1 MHETLPAA
9 SCYRYHRI
17 GWRAQAGGTIA
28 GQLRGTMT
36 TSTTQAE
43 NLLFLTLLQLIV
55 MVGAA
60 RYMHTVFRRLGQPGV
75 IGEIFAG
82 LLLGPS
88 LIGHFFP
95 EASLALFGA
104 HASAPIT
111 IISQIGLIL
120 LMFQIGM
127 DFEFGHLDTRRN
139 RRAAVAV
146 TLVSVGVPLGA
157 GILAGWL
164 SAPVLAPA
172 SDPVCYSLFL
182 GLGMAITA
190 VPILGRIL
198 RQYGLTRTEVGV
210 VAISAA
216 AINDVTG
223 WVLLS
228 VVSAYAAAQFSLA
241 HLSIQLGGLI
251 LFVAALWFVLRP
263 AAARLLARYPSRNGA
278 VDPNLMAI
286 VVCVIFA
293 LGICT
298 YKLGIFA
305 IFGGFAGGVLFHRD
319 KPFVEAWH
327 SQVGRFV
334 LVFFLPV
341 FFTYTGL
348 RTNVLGLTTAGDWEW
363 LTILLT
369 VAVLSKVVPVYWAG
383 RACGFDRNQSSI
395 LGTLMNT
402 RALMELIVL
411 NIGYDLKLIP
421 QKVFTMLVIMAVVT
435 TLMAGPL
442 LKRLLRAAGHEV
454 PAGLEA

>member
-1 MHETLPAA
+1 MNSSINQT
-9 SCYRYHRI
+9 
-17 GWRAQAGGTIA
+17 
-28 GQLRGTMT
+28 
-36 TSTTQAE
+36 E
-43 NLLFLTLLQLIV
+43 NLLFFTLLQLIV

-95 EASLALFGA
+95 QASLALFGE

-127 DFEFGHLDTRRN
+127 DFEFAHLSTRRN
-139 RRAAVAV
+139 RRAAIAV
-146 TLVSVGVPLGA
+146 TIVSVSVPLA
-157 GILAGWL
+157 VGIFLGHL

-172 SDPVCYSLFL
+172 IDPVRYSLFFGL
-182 GLGMAITA
+182 GLAITA

-198 RQYGLTRTEVGV
+198 RQYALTHTEIGV

-216 AINDVTG
+216 AVNDVIG
-223 WVLLS
+223 WLLLS
-228 VVSAYAAAQFSLA
+228 AVSAYAASKFSGEHVFVQFAGLLA
-241 HLSIQLGGLI
+241 
-251 LFVAALWFVLRP
+251 FTAVLWFVLRP
-263 AAARLLARYPSRNGA
+263 LAGRLVARFPARGGEVN
-278 VDPNLMAI
+278 PNLMAI
-286 VVCVIFA
+286 VVCLIFA

-305 IFGGFAGGVLFHRD
+305 IFGGFAGGVLFHRHRE
-319 KPFVEAWH
+319 FVEAWRA
-327 SQVGRFV
+327 QVGRFV

-348 RTNVLGLTTAGDWEW
+348 RTNVLGLSTSTDWMW
-363 LTILLT
+363 LSIIL
-369 VAVLSKVVPVYWAG
+369 AAAILSKIVPVYFVG
-383 RACGFDRNQSSI
+383 RLCGFNRNESSI

-411 NIGYDLKLIP
+411 NIGFDLGLIP

-442 LKRLLRAAGHEV
+442 LKRLLAGTGHRI
-454 PAGLEA
+454 PAGVEA

>member
-1 MHETLPAA
+1 MP
-9 SCYRYHRI
+9 
-17 GWRAQAGGTIA
+17 
-28 GQLRGTMT
+28 
-36 TSTTQAE
+36 TSINQTE
-43 NLLFLTLLQLIV
+43 NLLFMTLLQLIV

-75 IGEIFAG
+75 IGEIVAG

-95 EASLALFGA
+95 QTSLALFGA
-104 HASAPIT
+104 HASQPIT

-127 DFEFGHLDTRRN
+127 DFEFDHLKARRN
-139 RRAAVAV
+139 RRAAIAV
-146 TLVSVGVPLGA
+146 TIFSVSVPLGL
-157 GILAGWL
+157 GILLGRL
-164 SAPVLAPA
+164 SAPILAPGTNA
-172 SDPVCYSLFL
+172 WQYSLFL

-198 RQYGLTRTEVGV
+198 RQYGLTNTEVGV

-216 AINDVTG
+216 AINDVIG
-223 WVLLS
+223 WLLLS
-228 VVSAYAAAQFSLA
+228 AVSAYAASRFSA
-241 HLSIQLGGLI
+241 EHLTIQLAGL
-251 LFVAALWFVLRP
+251 LGFVLLLWFVLRP
-263 AAARLLARYPSRNGA
+263 LAAHLLRRYPSSNGEIN
-278 VDPNLMAI
+278 PNLMAV
-286 VVCVIFA
+286 VVCLIFA

-298 YKLGIFA
+298 YSLGIFA
-305 IFGGFAGGVLFHRD
+305 IFGGFAGGVLFHRN
-319 KPFVEAWH
+319 KAFVEAWR

-348 RTNVLGLTTAGDWEW
+348 RTNVLGLVTASDWEW
-363 LTILLT
+363 LVILL
-369 VAVLSKVVPVYWAG
+369 AASILGKIVPVYFVG
-383 RACGFDRNQSSI
+383 RACGFNRNESSI

-411 NIGYDLKLIP
+411 NIGFDLGLIP

-435 TLMAGPL
+435 TLMAGPV
-442 LKRLLRAAGHEV
+442 LKRLLSAHGHKMPV
-454 PAGLEA
+454 GLEA